1 MAERSPYK
9 KQFADPR
16 KIFYIVLSGTLIV
29 VALSTFYY
37 FVISKPKLDEKKV
50 YIEGLKQE
58 NKRLELMKIKGESDQ
73 SRQKEK
79 VVSNTK
85 KESEIQ
91 EPIRSNNIEME
102 GNAPTIK
109 EQGGDALPPTM
120 GKKNERESIP
130 AEETGKEKIS
140 IYEERRLKGLEQFE
154 KEVIQYAKKADQM
167 DIEYRR
173 YKDSCMNQSTYVYNY
188 GRSWFSVWDG
198 YTYINNESLPECKK
212 IWSDFVRL
220 TEEIKAGMIYS
231 MEMARKAGVYPGQ
244 VRKVREKYY
253 LDWEGGNVLKFL

>member
-1 MAERSPYK
+1 MIERRPYK
-9 KQFADPR
+9 KQFSDP
-16 KIFYIVLSGTLIV
+16 KKYFFIILSGAVIII
-29 VALSTFYY
+29 AFSTFYY
-37 FVISKPKLDEKKV
+37 FVISKPKLDEKRT
-50 YIEGLKQE
+50 YIEKLKQE
-58 NKRLELMKIKGESDQ
+58 NKKSELMRAEGKAEHST
-73 SRQKEK
+73 QKEDVTSDSVEK
-79 VVSNTK
+79 P
-85 KESEIQ
+85 EILNQ
-91 EPIRSNNIEME
+91 IQSGEIEME
-102 GNAPTIK
+102 S
-109 EQGGDALPPTM
+109 DASSSKRQNGAELPPAIS
-120 GKKNERESIP
+120 KKNEKK
-130 AEETGKEKIS
+130 TGPTEVMGTRRMS
-140 IYEERRLKGLEQFE
+140 IYEERRLRGLEQFE

-198 YTYINNESLPECKK
+198 YTYINNEDLPECKK

-253 LDWEGGNVLKFL
+253 LDWEGWEED

>member
-1 MAERSPYK
+1 
-9 KQFADPR
+9 
-16 KIFYIVLSGTLIV
+16 
-29 VALSTFYY
+29 
-37 FVISKPKLDEKKV
+37 VISKPKLDEKRT
-50 YIEGLKQE
+50 YIERLKQE
-58 NKRLELMKIKGESDQ
+58 NKRLELMKAQGKAEQ
-73 SRQKEK
+73 STQKEEVRDDSVEK
-79 VVSNTK
+79 PEALNQIRSDEIK
-85 KESEIQ
+85 KESST
-91 EPIRSNNIEME
+91 PDL
-102 GNAPTIK
+102 K
-109 EQGGDALPPTM
+109 EQDAARLPPTISKENA
-120 GKKNERESIP
+120 GEDLPTESV
-130 AEETGKEKIS
+130 ATQKMS
-140 IYEERRLKGLEQFE
+140 IYEERRLRGLEQFE

-253 LDWEGGNVLKFL
+253 LDWEGWEEDYKQ